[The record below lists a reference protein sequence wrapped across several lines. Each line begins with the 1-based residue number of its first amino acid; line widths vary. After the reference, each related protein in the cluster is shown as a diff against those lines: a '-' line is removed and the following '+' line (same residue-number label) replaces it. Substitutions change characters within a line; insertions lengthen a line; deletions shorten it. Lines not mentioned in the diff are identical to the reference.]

1 MFFKNQKGIRALG
14 VIGYKIIVPC
24 GKVLSFICFLYPVQ
38 VTKGVKHKIHERQ
51 KHDAT
56 LQLHRRENSVNM
68 NLEVEDPLY
77 AKVQRRTK
85 NNINNRQG
93 PNSIENF

>member
-1 MFFKNQKGIRALG
+1 MIGGTYKNKTGSRQLS
-14 VIGYKIIVPC
+14 PC
-24 GKVLSFICFLYPVQ
+24 GKVVSYIRFPALL
-38 VTKGVKHKIHERQ
+38 TKGVKFKIHERQ

-77 AKVQRRTK
+77 AKVQRRGTK
-85 NNINNRQG
+85 DNNNRQG
-93 PNSIENF
+93 PNSKKKFLHRVLN